1 MIKAIPVIGVIL
13 AIILSGCSTPGSTP
27 SSRSGGDKASGSA
40 VTSPPPRPEPDW
52 INSESANYGRIE
64 YITKKADANNAEQ
77 ARQEARDKII
87 ALFTYVDPNSSGN
100 TTKTS
105 SAALIATAAPEIV
118 SSITIV
124 DEWQSPDTKTYYA
137 LAAMQRK
144 HGESYMKTKIPQLD
158 QETQKTIDT
167 AAIKNID
174 PLRRTGFLAKALRA
188 QKQRQYL
195 QQSMR
200 TVDVTGRGIKPV
212 WDVVRIEAD
221 LEEQLKQLKI
231 QPVGASD
238 DKSESQLMANLL
250 TGGLKTAGLTPADG
264 NHADYLLKGKL
275 SIDPKRLPNN
285 WVSGQGVLHIELAEK
300 IAGLG
305 RGEKRWEI
313 EMPGLD
319 EEAAARRVTEKA
331 EFTLK
336 KEMRTV
342 LLEIAINQ
350 P

>member
-1 MIKAIPVIGVIL
+1 MIKVTLVIGVIL
-13 AIILSGCSTPGSTP
+13 AIILSGCSTPGGTP
-27 SSRSGGDKASGSA
+27 GSSGKSSA
-40 VTSPPPRPEPDW
+40 PTAATPATPPRPEPDW
-52 INSESANYGRIE
+52 INNESGQYGRIE
-64 YITKKADANNAEQ
+64 YITKKAEANNAEQ
-77 ARQEARDKII
+77 ARQEARDKIV
-87 ALFTYVDPNSSGN
+87 ALFTYVDPSNGN

-105 SAALIATAAPEIV
+105 SATLIATAAPEIV
-118 SSITIV
+118 SSVTIV
-124 DEWQSPDTKTYYA
+124 DEWQNPDTKTFHA

-144 HGESYMKTKIPQLD
+144 HGESYMKTRIPQLD
-158 QETQKTIDT
+158 QETQKAIDT

-231 QPVGASD
+231 QPAGVSD
-238 DKSESQLMANLL
+238 DKAERQAMVNLL
-250 TGGLKTAGLTPADG
+250 TGGLKTAGLTPADS
-264 NHADYLLKGKL
+264 NRADYLLKGKL
-275 SIDPKRLPNN
+275 TIAPKRLPNN

-319 EEAAARRVTEKA
+319 EETAARRVTEKA

-336 KEMRTV
+336 KEMRNV